1 MQGDGKT
8 SYDLAKDGVPNT
20 IGQCTVR
27 EGVYGPS
34 FRFPTN
40 SAGELSWQQRRDKT
54 QGHLCQGLDIGCTS
68 THTFLMPTSCSVRP
82 YR

>member
-1 MQGDGKT
+1 MLGDGTT
-8 SYDLAKDGVPNT
+8 SYDLAKDGVPNM

-27 EGVYGPS
+27 AGMYGAS

-40 SAGELSWQQRRDKT
+40 NVGELSHQQRRDKN

-68 THTFLMPTSCSVRP
+68 IRTFLMPTSCSIRP